1 MRARPASSDRR
12 GTKIRV
18 LVCDELP
25 IMRDGVRTL
34 LDAEPDIEVVDTTDS
49 GIHAMILIR
58 TLEPAVVLMGMT
70 LRSLPALEVVRRVAA
85 EPLPTQPRFVVLGA
99 PDDSIDEVL
108 RARVNGVLLR
118 DVTREELSAA
128 VRTAARGHMAL
139 CPQVAQSLVD
149 FFRASRHGIE
159 RGGVESR
166 PAPAADL
173 TAREREV
180 LQLVAQGLSA
190 EEVAERLTI
199 GVATARTHLYRLR
212 CKLEL
217 RDRAQLVSFA
227 YREGLV
233 RSA

>member
-1 MRARPASSDRR
+1 MLTQTPHKRWRVARHNPRRTVGRSRGRRGCTAMWGPGESFGAQPARASRPVSWKLRTARARCGRGPVVRPARHE
-12 GTKIRV
+12 IRV

-34 LDAEPDIEVVDTTDS
+34 LEAEPDIEVVDTTDS

-58 TLEPAVVLMGMT
+58 TLEPAVVLLGMT

-99 PDDSIDEVL
+99 PDDSIDDVL
-108 RARVNGVLLR
+108 RAQVNGVLLR

-149 FFRASRHGIE
+149 FFRASRHRIE
-159 RGGVESR
+159 RAAWRAGPR
-166 PAPAADL
+166 PPP
-173 TAREREV
+173 T
-180 LQLVAQGLSA
+180 
-190 EEVAERLTI
+190 
-199 GVATARTHLYRLR
+199 
-212 CKLEL
+212 
-217 RDRAQLVSFA
+217 
-227 YREGLV
+227 
-233 RSA
+233 